1 METDLSIRKYKE
13 FIVDNRVKVNVYLNR
28 ALWFFVITGPA
39 IASGIKA
46 GVFHDIKYITCVN
59 ISFIVVLLSLIHLF
73 LLKKMP
79 TSRITSFF
87 ALTALDC
94 LLVYMCYSHV
104 SIHLTWFLVPMLSVL
119 FCEMLVFFYS
129 LILNYILMFIA
140 TLITAPYYVAIRQDY
155 DAIGAYFRD
164 VFGGYTIETMIMGIS
179 AFMICK
185 LTADYYK
192 ELFHQYTVIGDQE
205 SQMEKEIGILDSIVE
220 IYDNVNLLNFVD
232 NTEMSIR
239 NTNQEMHGIDL
250 TTQTQAIMNKQFE
263 VHVAQDQ
270 QEAFENFTDIK
281 TLRERLARKKIISS
295 DFLDV
300 ENGWFR
306 AQYITADATLDGIP
320 NVIIFVTRN
329 INEEK
334 QKEEQL
340 IQISRTDELTRLNN
354 RRCYEEDLAEHRSK
368 GIASNLV
375 VFSADVNGLK
385 KVNDTKGHIAGDELI
400 KGAADCLSSSIGN
413 LGRVYRTGGDE
424 FIAIVSCD
432 DPEGLRKEIL
442 DKTSKWHGTYSDKV
456 TLSVGYATHK
466 DNPKASID
474 ELEQMADSDMYAE
487 KKRFYLESGLDRRK

>member
-39 IASGIKA
+39 IASGINA
-46 GVFHDIKYITCVN
+46 GIFHDIKYSTCVS
-59 ISFIVVLLSLIHLF
+59 ISLIVVLLSLIHLI
-73 LLKKMP
+73 LLKKIP

-94 LLVYMCYSHV
+94 LLVYMSYSHV
-104 SIHLTWFLVPMLSVL
+104 SIRLTWFLVPMLSVL

-140 TLITAPYYVAIRQDY
+140 TLITAPYYVELRQDY
-155 DAIGAYFRD
+155 ETIGAYFKD
-164 VFGGYTIETMIMGIS
+164 VFGGYTIETLIMGIS

-192 ELFHQYTVIGDQE
+192 ELFRQYTVIGDQE

-232 NTEMSIR
+232 NTEMSLR
-239 NTNQEMHGIDL
+239 STNQEKHGIDL
-250 TTQTQAIMNKQFE
+250 STQTQTIMNQQLKIN
-263 VHVAQDQ
+263 VASDQ
-270 QEAFENFTDIK
+270 LEAFESFTNIN
-281 TLRERLARKKIISS
+281 TLRERLARKKIISA
-295 DFLDV
+295 DFLDM
-300 ENGWFR
+300 ESGWFR
-306 AQYITADATLDGIP
+306 AEYITADATLDGIP
-320 NVIIFVTRN
+320 NVIIYVTRN

-334 QKEEQL
+334 EKEEQL

-354 RRCYEEDLAEHRSK
+354 RRSYEEDLLEHRSK
-368 GIASNLV
+368 ALAPDLV

-400 KGAADCLSSSIGN
+400 KGAADCLSSAIGS

-432 DPEGLRKEIL
+432 DPESLRKEIL
-442 DKTSKWHGTYSDKV
+442 EKTSLWKGNYSEKV
-456 TLSVGYATHK
+456 TVSVGYAANK
-466 DNPKASID
+466 DNPKATID

>member
-46 GVFHDIKYITCVN
+46 GFFHDIKYITCVN
-59 ISFIVVLLSLIHLF
+59 ISFIVVLLSLIHLI

-192 ELFHQYTVIGDQE
+192 ELFRQYTVIGDQE

-239 NTNQEMHGIDL
+239 NTDQEMHGIDL
-250 TTQTQAIMNKQFE
+250 STQTQSIMNKQIK

-270 QEAFENFTDIK
+270 QEAFDNFTNIN

-295 DFLDV
+295 DFLDM

-306 AQYITADATLDGIP
+306 AEYITADATLDGIP
-320 NVIIFVTRN
+320 NVIIYVTRN

-334 QKEEQL
+334 KKEEQL

-354 RRCYEEDLAEHRSK
+354 RRCYEEDLEEHRSK
-368 GIASNLV
+368 GIAPDLV

-413 LGRVYRTGGDE
+413 LGKVYRTGGDE

-432 DPEGLRKEIL
+432 NPEDLRKEIL
-442 DKTSKWHGTYSDKV
+442 EKTAGWHGNYSDKV
-456 TLSVGYATHK
+456 TVSIGFAAHK
-466 DNPKASID
+466 DNPNATID